1 MKKCG
6 RPPKSAS
13 ESDSKR
19 KIIDMTIHL
28 IRTQG
33 ADFITVRNICEKCDI
48 STGTFYHHFKNKDDL
63 LMYFIKNGLFF
74 EENQEITVSDPA
86 EYVTLL
92 YMRLISL
99 YQNLG
104 IPFMKNFYSCSNT
117 ALSAYMGQTNQS
129 FSPDTIMYICEQQ
142 LKKFQTEEKIRADIN
157 VHELSE
163 DICTIVKGCVF
174 EWCICNGEMDIEETL
189 RRILG
194 RYFRECMQ

>member
-13 ESDSKR
+13 DSDIKR

-28 IRTQG
+28 ISTHG
-33 ADFITVRNICEKCDI
+33 ADFITIRNICEKCDI
-48 STGTFYHHFKNKDDL
+48 STGTFYHYFKNKDDL
-63 LMYFIKNGLFF
+63 LMYFIRKGLFF
-74 EENQEITVSDPA
+74 EENHEINVSDPV
-86 EYVTLL
+86 EYVTSL
-92 YMRLISL
+92 YMQLISL

-104 IPFMKNFYSCSNT
+104 ISFMKNFYSCNNS

-142 LKKFQTEEKIRADIN
+142 LRKFQKEKKIRADIN
-157 VHELSE
+157 LHELSE

-174 EWCICNGEMDIEETL
+174 EWCICNGEMDIEKTL

-194 RYFRECMQ
+194 RYFQECMQ